1 MSFVRDVLLKPVP
14 LAWNGVSGAIGI
26 GSFVSLDGSVAL
38 SLRISGAIC
47 LFLALA
53 LIGMILSAHDLYRR
67 ANVPATVRLILE
79 GTHFYHGRLIVIL
92 DRSNWI
98 ESGQLLTLVANGDGV
113 QVPLCLLTVETRTT
127 EGFPQCVVA
136 VALTSDR
143 LSEYLSDRS
152 RWRSLSALPE
162 IKEHYLE
169 AVNNG

>member
-1 MSFVRDVLLKPVP
+1 M
-14 LAWNGVSGAIGI
+14 
-26 GSFVSLDGSVAL
+26 
-38 SLRISGAIC
+38 
-47 LFLALA
+47 
-53 LIGMILSAHDLYRR
+53 
-67 ANVPATVRLILE
+67 
-79 GTHFYHGRLIVIL
+79 IL

-98 ESGQLLTLVANGDGV
+98 EPGQLLTLVANGDGV